1 MRFGYTD
8 DTKKQFKRNLE
19 IIRPMLDNLFDFEKK
34 IIEETGDKS
43 EQFMRSGSYRYL
55 RTRLIE
61 RWDTLHKFGTYPN
74 VISALKI

>member
-1 MRFGYTD
+1 MILKNNLKGT
-8 DTKKQFKRNLE
+8 LE
-19 IIRPMLDNLFDFEKK
+19 IIRPMLDNFLILKK